1 MLRNVFLMLVGMLA
15 LATAAFDKQPYDKAS
30 FNSTSG
36 LDAVCG

>member
-1 MLRNVFLMLVGMLA
+1 MLRNVLLIFAGMLA